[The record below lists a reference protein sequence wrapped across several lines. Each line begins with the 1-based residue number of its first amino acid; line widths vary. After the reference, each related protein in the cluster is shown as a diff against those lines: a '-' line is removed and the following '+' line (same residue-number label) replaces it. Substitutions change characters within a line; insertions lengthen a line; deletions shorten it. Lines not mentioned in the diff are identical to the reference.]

1 MTVHEEWTDQL
12 SDYLD
17 GELPAGAHG
26 AVAEH
31 LRSCASCAAVL
42 NDLTRVVT
50 RAESVEA
57 RPPQADLWAGIA
69 NRIETD
75 GPAAEP
81 GLVIPFV
88 GRGAR
93 HFTFT
98 LRQLAAAAAVLM
110 AVSGGIA
117 WELRAA
123 WTGRPEGLH
132 YVSGR
137 PEGPNYLSG
146 RPEGPNYVSGRPEGS
161 NYLSGRPEGPN
172 YLSGRPEGPHYDGT
186 PSAGGG
192 TASADVVQA
201 FRPASRDEASAAA
214 YGVRVENVNLADAQY
229 DAAVADL
236 EQALKAGRGRLD
248 ASTIAIVEHNLQII
262 DQAIN
267 QAREALVTDPANTYL
282 RSHLVDAR
290 RRKLNLLRR
299 ATALTTEAN

>member
-50 RAESVEA
+50 RAQSVEA

-69 NRIETD
+69 NRIEID

-132 YVSGR
+132 YV
-137 PEGPNYLSG
+137 
-146 RPEGPNYVSGRPEGS
+146 
-161 NYLSGRPEGPN
+161 SGRPEGPN

-248 ASTIAIVEHNLQII
+248 ASTIAIVEHNLHII

-267 QAREALVTDPANTYL
+267 QARDALVTDPANSYL
-282 RSHLVDAR
+282 SSHLVDAR

-299 ATALTTEAN
+299 ATALTTETN